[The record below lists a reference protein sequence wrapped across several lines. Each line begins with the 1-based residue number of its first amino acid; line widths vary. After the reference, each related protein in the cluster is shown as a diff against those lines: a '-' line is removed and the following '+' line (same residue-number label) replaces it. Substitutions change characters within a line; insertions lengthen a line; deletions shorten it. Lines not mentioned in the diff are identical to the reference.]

1 MGRRQIEGTVR
12 EDIERWGQLGIK
24 TANTVVWELGKQ
36 SGSWGPQEGGGI

>member
-24 TANTVVWELGKQ
+24 TANSMGVRETVRELGTTRR
-36 SGSWGPQEGGGI
+36 WGNIN